1 MLPSDEN
8 EFIHPFSGTLGKY
21 FEEHAV
27 QISFA
32 QLTSIVM
39 VAEYYPGCVDGD
51 LEGLAR
57 G

>member
-21 FEEHAV
+21 LEEHAV
-27 QISFA
+27 QISFT